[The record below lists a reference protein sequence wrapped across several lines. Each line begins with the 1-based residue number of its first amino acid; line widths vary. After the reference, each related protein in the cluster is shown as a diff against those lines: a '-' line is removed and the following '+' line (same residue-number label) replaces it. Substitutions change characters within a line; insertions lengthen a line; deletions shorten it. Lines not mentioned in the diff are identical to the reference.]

1 MVRLMGNNGTEIRS
15 FYSIKEMVD
24 AIEEEIDQ
32 YRDVSEEYSQWLGS
46 YLRDSGSVKGSG
58 DKSLEALR
66 KERLKTK
73 AKKKKKKKGKSK
85 KTQAS
90 TDWIQFMEIMLTT
103 SGQGEAEILFNAIE
117 EINQKIKRLEM
128 VRESVAQLEKSGFGT
143 DLIYI
148 TYICDGIPEKIVLR
162 PKENKDL
169 DEKFKYIAEFSA
181 TQEA

>member
-58 DKSLEALR
+58 EKSLEALR

-73 AKKKKKKKGKSK
+73 AKKKKKKGKSK
-85 KTQAS
+85 KKQAS
-90 TDWIQFMEIMLTT
+90 TDWIQFMEITLTT
-103 SGQGEAEILFNAIE
+103 SEQGEAEILFNAIE
-117 EINQKIKRLEM
+117 EINQKIERLGM
-128 VRESVAQLEKSGFGT
+128 VRESVVQLEKSGFGT

-148 TYICDGIPEKIVLR
+148 TYICDGIPERIVLR
-162 PKENKDL
+162 HRKNKDL
-169 DEKFKYIAEFSA
+169 DEKFKYIAQFSA
-181 TQEA
+181 TQEV